1 MSERGHWSDA
11 PPDRVVTMP
20 RCPSLNALW
29 VRAPGKARVRS
40 EAYRDWIRAAG
51 WDVRRQLVGQPPI
64 DCRFNCL
71 IEVPITRRDTD
82 NWSKATLDLCESVG
96 LMSNDGNVA
105 ELVVRPV
112 QREDVMVAIWC
123 LPEMG
128 EIRKQA
134 KPRGTGREGRTGR
147 AVKRKLPGLTWRLP
161 A

>member
-1 MSERGHWSDA
+1 MCA
-11 PPDRVVTMP
+11 PRHTATGY
-20 RCPSLNALW
+20 AL
-29 VRAPGKARVRS
+29 
-40 EAYRDWIRAAG
+40 AG
-51 WDVRRQLVGQPPI
+51 WDAALTGGVRPI
-64 DCRFNCL
+64 DCRFNCV

-105 ELVVRPV
+105 ELIVRPV

-134 KPRGTGREGRTGR
+134 AARGTGRPGRT
-147 AVKRKLPGLTWRLP
+147 VKRKRPGLTWRLP

>member
-1 MSERGHWSDA
+1 MTAHWSDA
-11 PPDRVVTMP
+11 PPDRVVTMA

-29 VRAPGKARVRS
+29 VRAPGKPRTRS
-40 EAYRDWIRAAG
+40 AAYRDWIRAAG

-64 DCRFNCL
+64 DCRFNVV

-96 LMSNDGNVA
+96 LMTNDGNVS
-105 ELVVRPV
+105 ELIVRPV

-134 KPRGTGREGRTGR
+134 KPRGSGGRVVTR
-147 AVKRKLPGLTWRLP
+147 KRPGLTWILATGTSRR
-161 A
+161 